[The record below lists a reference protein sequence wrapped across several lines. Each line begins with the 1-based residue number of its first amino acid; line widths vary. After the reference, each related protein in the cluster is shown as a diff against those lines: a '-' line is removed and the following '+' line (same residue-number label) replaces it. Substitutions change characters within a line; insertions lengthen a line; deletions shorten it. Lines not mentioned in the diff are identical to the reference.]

1 MIHITDAVAID
12 ESEIREGFIRA
23 SGPGG
28 RNVNSVASAVQIR
41 FDVRRSPSLPEG
53 VRERLVRLAGR
64 RMTKDGVLVIN
75 ARRYRTQARN
85 RQDAITRLAEL
96 VRSAAVAPKQRRQT
110 GPTGKAKMRR
120 LEAKRRRAKTK
131 RLRRPIT
138 RADY

>member
-41 FDVRRSPSLPEG
+41 IDVRRSPSLPED

-64 RMTKDGVLVIN
+64 RMTRDGVLVIN

-96 VRSAAVAPKQRRQT
+96 VRRAAVAPKERRQT